1 MTRQCAVC
9 DGPAHRSIGGTLL
22 CPQHAVMIDDEVDAI
37 RASGGTVDVA
47 KIAYRLR
54 EPETPAQFAPSSNDV
69 LSYLRDHNIT
79 GGQAARMMYLSGS
92 NQVRKYTGG
101 AKPRQMDGARW
112 FCLHAHNML
121 SPEQISQIEAAMLA
135 DLGV

>member
-1 MTRQCAVC
+1 MSKCFVC
-9 DGPAHRSIGGTLL
+9 GGPAHRSIGGVLL
-22 CPQHAVMIDDEVDAI
+22 CPEHAVMIDDEIDAL
-37 RASGGTVDVA
+37 RGAGKPVDVR

-54 EPETPAQFAPSSNDV
+54 EPETPDQFAPSADAV
-69 LSYLRDHNIT
+69 LQYLRGNDIT
-79 GGQAARMMYLSGS
+79 GAQAARMMYLTGS

-121 SPEQISQIEAAMLA
+121 SPEQIAQIEAAMQASLNP
-135 DLGV
+135 